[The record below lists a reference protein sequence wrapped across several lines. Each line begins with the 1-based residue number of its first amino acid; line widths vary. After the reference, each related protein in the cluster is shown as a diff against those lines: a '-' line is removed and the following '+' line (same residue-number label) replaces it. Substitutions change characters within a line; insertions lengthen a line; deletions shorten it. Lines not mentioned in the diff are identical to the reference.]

1 MRGQYSLL
9 ERRGLVT
16 SRLQLSV
23 PPLGLTPER
32 ERIRLRIVLRVAI
45 ELLACRGA
53 ALVSF
58 PR

>member
-1 MRGQYSLL
+1 MRGQYSLV

-16 SRLQLSV
+16 RRLQLSV
-23 PPLGLTPER
+23 PPLRLTPER

-45 ELLACRGA
+45 ELLSCRGA